1 MIGMSYHW
9 ASPNMNSHEE
19 YDATKTIVS
28 LFACVYVVNQDYL
41 KFFYWISSILL
52 AMSSTEDRNNTGIPV
67 ACSKCN
73 ETFQSD
79 SEYVVHYNEMHA
91 E

>member
-1 MIGMSYHW
+1 VCICARAWM
-9 ASPNMNSHEE
+9 ACHE
-19 YDATKTIVS
+19 
-28 LFACVYVVNQDYL
+28 YL
-41 KFFYWISSILL
+41 KFFYWIFSILL
-52 AMSSTEDRNNTGIPV
+52 AMSSAKDRDNTGIPV

-79 SEYVVHYNEMHA
+79 SEYVVHYNEEHA

>member
-1 MIGMSYHW
+1 MIS
-9 ASPNMNSHEE
+9 
-19 YDATKTIVS
+19 
-28 LFACVYVVNQDYL
+28 QDNL
-41 KFFYWISSILL
+41 KFFYWIFSILL

-73 ETFQSD
+73 ATFQSD